1 MGTKV
6 GIYADEYQQAS
17 AKQLMNAVEEAEAHK
32 IHLYLTAGD
41 DGQKYASTLAEETG
55 GQVVLLDPVTSG
67 DMTKGA
73 YFRAMEK
80 NIRAVA
86 EALEKGGLSK

>member
-1 MGTKV
+1 MKYTFVCKNGHTKEINCKMGEVKNQKIFCEDC
-6 GIYADEYQQAS
+6 GLEMHQQW
-17 AKQLMNAVEEAEAHK
+17 
-32 IHLYLTAGD
+32 T
-41 DGQKYASTLAEETG
+41 T
-55 GQVVLLDPVTSG
+55 
-67 DMTKGA
+67 A